1 MNLILLSPSKEM
13 NDQQGTLSVNWST
26 NSYQVATALQSLS
39 LDDIQKQFHLS
50 DKLALQTFH
59 HHQHLFDKQALP
71 AYLAYQGLAF
81 RQIDWSNIQL
91 DYAQKHLAILSALY
105 GLVRP
110 LDPINSY
117 RLDLKI
123 PLKIQRTSLKSY
135 WQKRISQALEEQRIY
150 NLASKEFFDLVNLP
164 PQQIVQVNFYQDASL
179 TKKAPSATCKKLRG
193 ALANHLLQTQS
204 FSWDTFACFT
214 FDQYQL
220 NTTKS
225 QKNHLI
231 YHR

>member
-135 WQKRISQALEEQRIY
+135 WQNGFLKL
-150 NLASKEFFDLVNLP
+150 SKNSEF
-164 PQQIVQVNFYQDASL
+164 I
-179 TKKAPSATCKKLRG
+179 
-193 ALANHLLQTQS
+193 
-204 FSWDTFACFT
+204 
-214 FDQYQL
+214 
-220 NTTKS
+220 
-225 QKNHLI
+225 I
-231 YHR
+231 